1 MKLFQI
7 KNIDKFFEIIDSC
20 NEKVELVSKDG
31 DRINLKSKL
40 AQYIALAKIFSNEE
54 IVKELELVTY
64 DPEDAMKL
72 LKFMRDGNQ

>member
-20 NEKVELVSKDG
+20 KEKVELVSKDG

-54 IVKELELVTY
+54 IVKELELATY
-64 DPEDAMKL
+64 DPDDAMKL